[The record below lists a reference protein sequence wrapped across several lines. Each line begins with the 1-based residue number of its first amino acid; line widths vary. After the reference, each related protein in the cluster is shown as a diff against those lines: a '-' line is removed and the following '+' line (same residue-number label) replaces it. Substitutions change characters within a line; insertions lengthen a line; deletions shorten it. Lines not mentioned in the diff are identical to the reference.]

1 MNIEHVNEKTAQ
13 GIESN
18 TNAVGFAVHNGSYY
32 WFIDWHEHFRM
43 DQVKFVDAL
52 LQEPMVRDIHLKDR
66 DIDAWRQERIANAR
80 NGLTQLTK
88 ENFLQYLDGPGV
100 RVVSTDVLRD
110 FFWDED
116 EGSYLEL
123 SHAMEKYISF
133 EDPLTEEMEDLREI
147 VRARLPKFY
156 LNFDRKLFMHTFT
169 GKNHHEMAP
178 EDWWQEE
185 FDFEVMIPTRFRYWE
200 KGTNIDLWTATYF
213 VDED

>member
-1 MNIEHVNEKTAQ
+1 MKTDRVDEKAAA
-13 GIESN
+13 GIEVN
-18 TNAVGFAVHNGSYY
+18 TNAIGFAFHEGSHY

-80 NGLTQLTK
+80 NGITQLTK

-116 EGSYLEL
+116 DGSYLGL

-133 EDPLTEEMEDLREI
+133 EDPLPEEMEDLREI
-147 VRARLPKFY
+147 VLSRLPKFY
-156 LNFDRKLFMHTFT
+156 LNFERKIFAHMLP
-169 GKNHHEMAP
+169 GKDHHEMAP
-178 EDWWQEE
+178 EDWSAVST
-185 FDFEVMIPTRFRYWE
+185 DFEDLIPARFRYWE

-213 VDED
+213 VDDD